1 MLQLPRKMKS
11 IPVSDYSYKY
21 IPGTHQREFS
31 DKIAPDID
39 GYTNKLMWCLSCKNN
54 FAHDSN

>member
-11 IPVSDYSYKY
+11 ILVSDYSYKY
-21 IPGTHQREFS
+21 IPGTDQREFS

-39 GYTNKLMWCLSCKNN
+39 GYTNKLM
-54 FAHDSN
+54 